1 MKRREFIT
9 LLGGAAVGWP
19 LAARAQQSAMPVIG
33 YLNVLSE
40 AQNLPFVAAFRRGL
54 ADSGF
59 VEGRNVAVEYRFA
72 NGRLERLPVLAT
84 ELVQRQVSVIVTTG
98 GSPSARAARAATT
111 TIPIVFTMGDAD
123 PVEAGLVAS
132 LSRPGGNL
140 TGLTLLGGALAPKR
154 LELLQELVPNAT
166 LIAVLVNPSNPSAS
180 RYVEELETTIR
191 AIQRQSMVL
200 NARTEA
206 DLDLAFAAIADKRAN
221 GLIVTADGVFTNA
234 RERLVG
240 LAAHNRLPTIYQW
253 REFVLV
259 GGLISYGASLTG
271 AHRQIAIY
279 VGRILKG
286 AKPAELPVMQPTS
299 FELVINLKT
308 AKALGLDVPLTL
320 LARADEVIE

>member
-1 MKRREFIT
+1 
-9 LLGGAAVGWP
+9 
-19 LAARAQQSAMPVIG
+19 MPVIG

-40 AQNLPFVAAFRRGL
+40 AQNLPFVAAIRRGL

-59 VEGRNVAVEYRFA
+59 VEGRNLAVEYRFA
-72 NGRLERLPVLAT
+72 NGRLERLPALAT
-84 ELVQRQVSVIVTTG
+84 ELAQRQVSVIVTTG

-200 NARTEA
+200 NVRTEA
-206 DLDLAFAAIADKRAN
+206 DLDPAFATIADKRAN

-240 LAAHNRLPTIYQW
+240 LYQ
-253 REFVLV
+253 
-259 GGLISYGASLTG
+259 SS
-271 AHRQIAIY
+271 
-279 VGRILKG
+279 
-286 AKPAELPVMQPTS
+286 
-299 FELVINLKT
+299 N
-308 AKALGLDVPLTL
+308 
-320 LARADEVIE
+320 